1 MSYAIRCEGDKVD
14 LGGIPTRVDGGLSKA
29 DGEARCAELTNE
41 LGELQELLYAAGDHA
56 LLVILQGMDTSGKD
70 GTIRSVLSQTSPQG
84 VRTVPFKQPTPLEL
98 AHDFLWRVHIHAP
111 ETGMVVVFNRSHYE
125 AVTVERVKRLV
136 PEAVWRA
143 RYAQIN
149 DFERLLRSSRT
160 IVAKFYLH
168 ISAEEQRERLLAR
181 ERDVSK
187 AWKLSAGDWEERDR
201 WDAYRAAYEDAL
213 AKCASPELPWYVVPA
228 DRKWFRNLAVAETL
242 VDLLR
247 PLREGWLASLRE
259 RGERELAAIQ
269 ALREA
274 EGGVGSGRQGR

>member
-1 MSYAIRCEGDKVD
+1 MSHLALPSPDLAI
-14 LGGIPTRVDGGLSKA
+14 
-29 DGEARCAELTNE
+29 
-41 LGELQELLYAAGDHA
+41 LQRRTELL
-56 LLVILQGMDTSGKD
+56 
-70 GTIRSVLSQTSPQG
+70 
-84 VRTVPFKQPTPLEL
+84 KQL
-98 AHDFLWRVHIHAP
+98 
-111 ETGMVVVFNRSHYE
+111 
-125 AVTVERVKRLV
+125 KRLV

-213 AKCASPELPWYVVPA
+213 AKCASPRSSRPIDGNPRPA
-228 DRKWFRNLAVAETL
+228 TNRRASPRALRSCATGWRARTRRISAANRSPTGSRKWTPWP
-242 VDLLR
+242 R
-247 PLREGWLASLRE
+247 PTRRAS
-259 RGERELAAIQ
+259 A
-269 ALREA
+269 
-274 EGGVGSGRQGR
+274 